1 EIDSDIFANVL
12 RSIPPSYSRSRPR
25 YCHSQ
30 NSKQVSAFSQ
40 SYQLG
45 PRLGSLDSGS
55 SASSSRS
62 ASTERSY
69 QSAAR
74 TGPGNS
80 SFHGGKSPQRRR
92 TPPRYTSPNFSV
104 DKMLA
109 SSPYMKQGHPGVYY
123 RRELSQPPR
132 RKNELHKSK
141 SMKPTKNQRDRRP
154 QTRLGRSSS
163 LAPHSTSRSS
173 SSSSLTSSDSRSSSS
188 NSFTSTSSSS
198 STSIITSSSSGST
211 APRKKQLRGHHKS
224 HDHRRHHENRHRRES
239 SDQSSSQRKHTHKGG
254 NHRTRRIKR
263 NELISLRIE
272 IVPPPNFDKI
282 CEFFR

>member
-1 EIDSDIFANVL
+1 MSYTPGSKFLGKYVPDGYLTKNQVVN
-12 RSIPPSYSRSRPR
+12 RYSRSRPR

-109 SSPYMKQGHPGVYY
+109 SSPYMKQGHPGVY
-123 RRELSQPPR
+123 
-132 RKNELHKSK
+132 
-141 SMKPTKNQRDRRP
+141 
-154 QTRLGRSSS
+154 SSS

-224 HDHRRHHENRHRRES
+224 HDNGNVPEKSKREAS
-239 SDQSSSQRKHTHKGG
+239 KSKTSKTQPNQRAKFAKVAPNFPMKNVTPKSKI
-254 NHRTRRIKR
+254 TK
-263 NELISLRIE
+263 E
-272 IVPPPNFDKI
+272 VPPNEKWRIDKVNKWKDTKI
-282 CEFFR
+282 PRFPL